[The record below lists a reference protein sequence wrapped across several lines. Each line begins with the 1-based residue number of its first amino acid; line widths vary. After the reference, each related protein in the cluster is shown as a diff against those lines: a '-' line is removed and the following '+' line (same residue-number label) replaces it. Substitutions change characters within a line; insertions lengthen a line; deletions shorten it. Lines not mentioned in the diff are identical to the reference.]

1 MTRVRVNVEVED
13 GGVEVTAGGRC
24 TSPGRVGFG
33 ETEVGAFGVPFET
46 SVGHEVLS
54 FVPSGVGDLKVA
66 LPGVY
71 GGRSV
76 CHDEVL

>member
-1 MTRVRVNVEVED
+1 MTRVRVSVEVED

-33 ETEVGAFGVPFET
+33 EAEVGAFVVAFET
-46 SVGHEVLS
+46 SVGDEVLS
-54 FVPSGVGDLKVA
+54 FVPSGEGNLKVA
-66 LPGVY
+66 LPSVY

>member
-1 MTRVRVNVEVED
+1 MTRMCVRVEVED

-33 ETEVGAFGVPFET
+33 EAEVGASVVAFES
-46 SVGHEVLS
+46 SVGDKVLA
-54 FVPSGVGDLKVA
+54 FVPSGEGDLKVA
-66 LPGVY
+66 LPVVY